1 MGQSVAQT
9 KASPSCGREKMQ
21 LLSPRGPS
29 PLLGPEAPHL
39 SPGLFLRVCERF
51 PGDSGL
57 EEDSELKRAQRREEQ
72 LA

>member
-9 KASPSCGREKMQ
+9 KASPSCRREKMQ

-29 PLLGPEAPHL
+29 PLPAPEAPRL

-51 PGDSGL
+51 LGDSGL
-57 EEDSELKRAQRREEQ
+57 KEDAELKKTRRCEEQ
-72 LA
+72 PA